1 MVRKNNETQIK
12 GEKQLEDLTNSVKF
26 ISSNFDEY
34 GQIFFSRWKSTS
46 CGVFIAFLAV
56 NQ

>member
-12 GEKQLEDLTNSVKF
+12 GEKQLEDLTNPVKF
-26 ISSNFDEY
+26 ISSKFDEY